1 MKTKRHGRKKMWATR
16 KQSGG
21 DNSFTVMTFNVES
34 WNNQIKTEEDRNQF
48 STFMSESNKAEP
60 SVDNVALENWKK
72 IKEVILKADIICVQE
87 DAIIKSAVGNGFT
100 HFLQNIGDRKVL
112 SSCQSHN
119 FYWPNNKKIY
129 GEGSKLANSIYSK
142 YPLTK
147 QKVVEEVPPAKEDNV
162 EVEKEVETDSII
174 EAQLNDDFTI
184 NTKDT
189 FERCWAISNITIKG
203 GQITIASIHLSGGR
217 QDDILSLFEN
227 NFIIKIRQIKELI
240 EQHPDIHIFCL
251 DSNTKLRKDF
261 DNMMSNLQ
269 TIDVKT
275 GNNTN
280 IHEEKYLM
288 ELTISIKDICEGVLN
303 NKHIFDN
310 PLYLGLDEITESA
323 SSVTPPDNTI
333 TISRIYELISKKLG
347 NQLTEEEQHDWNKIT
362 IKQKWYIWMYGLD
375 HFIKTQL
382 GFKSIYDDILQPADI
397 KDTTIYGGTVD
408 GIYYKPT
415 ILKASKIE
423 FVKGVINYSKK
434 DPKERKILSDHRP
447 VKATFTR
454 VNDEPEK

>member
-1 MKTKRHGRKKMWATR
+1 MKTKRRGRKKMWATR

-34 WNNQIKTEEDRNQF
+34 WNNQIKPEDDKNQF
-48 STFMSESNKAEP
+48 KTFMSKESNAEAS
-60 SVDNVALENWKK
+60 SVPDDTPENWKN
-72 IKEVILKADIICVQE
+72 IKNVILTADIICVQE
-87 DAIIKSAVGNGFT
+87 DAIIKSAVGDGFT
-100 HFLQNIGDRKVL
+100 NFLENIGDRNVL

-119 FYWPNNKKIY
+119 FYWPNNKKLY
-129 GEGSKLANSIYSK
+129 GKGSKLANSIYSK

-147 QKVVEEVPPAKEDNV
+147 QEMVEEVET
-162 EVEKEVETDSII
+162 EKEVEADSII
-174 EAQLNDDFTI
+174 ESQLKDDFTI

-203 GQITIASIHLSGGR
+203 SQITIASIHLSGGR

-240 EQHPDIHIFCL
+240 KQHPDIDIFCL

-261 DNMMSNLQ
+261 DNMMSNSQ
-269 TIDVKT
+269 TIVDVKT
-275 GNNTN
+275 GEGKNVS
-280 IHEEKYLM
+280 EEKYLM

-310 PLYLGLDEITESA
+310 PLYLGLDEMKEST

-333 TISRIYELISKKLG
+333 TISRIYELISTKIEEKK
-347 NQLTEEEQHDWNKIT
+347 LTEEEQNDWNKIT

-375 HFIKTQL
+375 NFIKTYL
-382 GFKSIYDDILQPADI
+382 GFRSIYDDTSKPTDI

-408 GIYYKPT
+408 GIYYKPN

-423 FVKGVINYSKK
+423 FVEGVIDSSKE

-454 VNDEPEK
+454 VNVKPEK